1 MRHVHDKSKGKQD
14 CYYEDEDVLQLTH
27 ILQQAELI
35 WRLDWE
41 EEKALLGEVFYSE
54 DEQPELAFYIQSVL
68 PGDKEPFQRVA
79 ISAPSQT
86 ASEESSLGCQ
96 AFLLDNWSAKMP
108 ILPQLQKRL
117 KRHLA

>member
-1 MRHVHDKSKGKQD
+1 MRHAHDKSKGKQG

-54 DEQPELAFYIQSVL
+54 DEQPELAFYIQAVL
-68 PGDKEPFQRVA
+68 PGEDEPFQRIA

-86 ASEESSLGCQ
+86 ASEASSLGCQ
-96 AFLLDNWSAKMP
+96 AFLLAHWCEQMP
-108 ILPQLQKRL
+108 ILPRL
-117 KRHLA
+117 TSVVSAT